1 MYNHT
6 HTHTPVKRK
15 TLLCECPAGRKTRR
29 HRAHHYYQNTMVH
42 NHQGNKAIW
51 LSQCYI
57 HTITHT
63 DWLREHEQL
72 NTQCQISRRYV
83 NEWRVWLWKTSHKYK
98 TLLAEQ
104 LFCWVSMTLYSTMA
118 LNIKL
123 CSSVILGPALSI
135 VFISSVQETLQFP
148 MKLKP
153 TGITLESHA
162 DGTQISWF
170 VFTQLWRKHK
180 SKGSMLL
187 FWQLSMWNPT

>member
-104 LFCWVSMTLYSTMA
+104 LFCWVSMTLYHG
-118 LNIKL
+118 IKHQTVLQCDPWPRSVNCFHLL
-123 CSSVILGPALSI
+123 CAGNTA
-135 VFISSVQETLQFP
+135 ISNEIETHWNY
-148 MKLKP
+148 
-153 TGITLESHA
+153 TWITCRWNT
-162 DGTQISWF
+162 DIWF